1 MIWFISNPVEC
12 KFWVWN
18 CKPCVWPRVS
28 AVPTLIVF
36 ASPSITVELDPKVAM
51 PVATMFRALISPVV
65 IWSVEVK
72 PTLPVL
78 P

>member
-1 MIWFISNPVEC
+1 M
-12 KFWVWN
+12 WN
-18 CKPCVWPRVS
+18 CKPWVCPSVS

-36 ASPSITVELDPKVAM
+36 ASPSIIVELEPKVAM